1 MLDLGGKLTSA
12 NHAKLPKIE
21 AALLLLLELAVVLS
35 HESFDFTRHGEQ
47 LFPLLLI
54 ESDWESSKSVYRHG
68 AFLTDFDGRWP
79 ALLQCC
85 VFGPQSLEFCLQ
97 ILIAHRAPGVNVE

>member
-1 MLDLGGKLTSA
+1 MLDFGGKLASA
-12 NHAKLPKIE
+12 IQAGCQGFE

-35 HESFDFTRHGEQ
+35 HEGFDFTRHGEQ
-47 LFPLLLI
+47 FFPLLLI
-54 ESDWESSKSVYRHG
+54 ESDWESSKSVYRHA
-68 AFLTDFDGRWP
+68 AFLTDLDGRWP